1 MCISWVFSVCD
12 WLSQRQP
19 AHPLETF
26 PDVYSQQMMGWDE
39 MVLGGLRLQLFFL
52 LFPVSVWALS
62 LFLVLCVGVEVLNQ
76 TRRDGGG
83 GGGGGG
89 QMCRWQSVK
98 GATPSRQPATCWTLT
113 ARARQQNQAEAFY
126 PAMVCQNSG
135 PVYNLMLFSRFRSMW
150 TELNPHSCFASR
162 IFSDFMGTSS
172 DENLVMLHRN
182 SNHVMVF
189 V

>member
-1 MCISWVFSVCD
+1 MWLTVTEAASPPTWNFPWCI
-12 WLSQRQP
+12 
-19 AHPLETF
+19 
-26 PDVYSQQMMGWDE
+26 QMMGWDE